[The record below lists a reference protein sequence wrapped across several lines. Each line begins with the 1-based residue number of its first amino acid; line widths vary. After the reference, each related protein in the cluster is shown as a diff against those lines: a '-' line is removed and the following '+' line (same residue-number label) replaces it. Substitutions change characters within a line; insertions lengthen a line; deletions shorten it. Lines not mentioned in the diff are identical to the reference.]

1 MTTQEI
7 KDILSKGEVK
17 FSYEKKDGTIRE
29 AFGTRNILALALY
42 DAIPTGDKVE
52 NDAIPTGDKVEN
64 DNIIPYFDLD
74 VMAWRSF
81 KAENFMGILD

>member
-1 MTTQEI
+1 MAHNKMTTQEI

-29 AFGTRNILALALY
+29 AFGTRNISALALY

-52 NDAIPTGDKVEN
+52 NDNV
-64 DNIIPYFDLD
+64 IPYFDLD

-81 KAENFMGILD
+81 KVENFMGVLD

>member
-1 MTTQEI
+1 MTCNKMTTQEI

-29 AFGTRNILALALY
+29 AFGTRNVVLLMLHKVTL
-42 DAIPTGDKVE
+42 TGNKAE
-52 NDAIPTGDKVEN
+52 NDDV
-64 DNIIPYFDLD
+64 IPYFDLD

-81 KAENFMGILD
+81 KAENFIGILD

>member
-29 AFGTRNILALALY
+29 AFGTRNVVLLMLHKVTL
-42 DAIPTGDKVE
+42 TGNKAENAE
-52 NDAIPTGDKVEN
+52 NDDV
-64 DNIIPYFDLD
+64 IPYFDLD

-81 KAENFMGILD
+81 KAENFIGFLD